1 MLTDNETAD
10 AEDEL
15 YKRFKYFS
23 PEDARR
29 TVDNI
34 LTNSLGFCGCG
45 QPEAA
50 ESLIF
55 KCLTMGELCSRDLW
69 QGIRQ
74 EIVDNPDGALY
85 IILYLLNHAELMEH
99 GGSVPGWLCSEG
111 EEMLKLLKA
120 KREATKD
127 DD

>member
-1 MLTDNETAD
+1 MTEDER

-34 LTNSLGFCGCG
+34 L
-45 QPEAA
+45 
-50 ESLIF
+50 
-55 KCLTMGELCSRDLW
+55 KSRDLW

-74 EIVDNPDGALY
+74 EIIDNPDGALY

-99 GGSVPGWLCSEG
+99 GGSVPGWLTDEG

-120 KREATKD
+120 KREAT
-127 DD
+127 